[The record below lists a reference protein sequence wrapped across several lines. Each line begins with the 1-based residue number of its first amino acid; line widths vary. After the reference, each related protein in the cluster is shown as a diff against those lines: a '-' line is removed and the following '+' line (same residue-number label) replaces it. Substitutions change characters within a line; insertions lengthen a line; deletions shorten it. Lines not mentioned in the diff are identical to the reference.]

1 MRRLMV
7 LLIAVFLLSG
17 AASYA
22 AEADNAAASA
32 APPVAK
38 IGVVDMQIVATE
50 SDPAKAARADMEK
63 QFGKEKENLEKKG
76 QALKKQAEGLKNP
89 KTSEQKKVDFIKS
102 KQKLDQDTRNFLRKV
117 EQEEVKIRQQMVTYV
132 FNAAYEVA
140 RAKGFN
146 FVVDLN
152 AGGVLY
158 ADRSMDLTQAVLEEV
173 NKIYKE
179 SKNKQPAPAQNDNA
193 AKPTDNSGKK

>member
-7 LLIAVFLLSG
+7 LFIAVFLLSG

-22 AEADNAAASA
+22 AEADNAAAGA

-76 QALKKQAEGLKNP
+76 QALKKQAEALKNP

-117 EQEEVKIRQQMVTYV
+117 EQEEVKVRQQMVTYV

-158 ADRSMDLTQAVLEEV
+158 ADRSMDLTQAVMEEV

-179 SKNKQPAPAQNDNA
+179 SKNKQPAPAKSDNA
-193 AKPTDNSGKK
+193 AKPADNADKK